1 MNEQAYYMSLVK
13 AAFNHRPNI
22 YKSLQ
27 EELIEMAMKEGA
39 DYAKATSEV
48 RFICNVKQATKNV
61 IEKYIKQHEATSK
74 KAA

>member
-39 DYAKATSEV
+39 DYAKATSDV

-61 IEKYIKQHEATSK
+61 IEKYIKQHEVTSE

>member
-27 EELIEMAMKEGA
+27 EELL
-39 DYAKATSEV
+39 TSSM
-48 RFICNVKQATKNV
+48 RHPN
-61 IEKYIKQHEATSK
+61 
-74 KAA
+74 

>member
-39 DYAKATSEV
+39 DYAKATSDV

-61 IEKYIKQHEATSK
+61 IAKYIKQHEATSE

>member
-39 DYAKATSEV
+39 DYAKATSDV
-48 RFICNVKQATKNV
+48 RFICNVKQATTNV
-61 IEKYIKQHEATSK
+61 IEKYIKQHEATSE

>member
-27 EELIEMAMKEGA
+27 EELIEMAMKGGA
-39 DYAKATSEV
+39 DYPKATSEV
-48 RFICNVKQATKNV
+48 RFFCNVKQATNNV
-61 IEKYIKQHEATSK
+61 SKKYMKPHEATSE

>member
-27 EELIEMAMKEGA
+27 EELIEVAMKEGA
-39 DYAKATSEV
+39 DYAKATSDV

-61 IEKYIKQHEATSK
+61 IEKYIKQHEATSE

>member
-39 DYAKATSEV
+39 DYAKATSDV

-61 IEKYIKQHEATSK
+61 IKKYIKQHEATSE

>member
-39 DYAKATSEV
+39 DYAKATSDV

-61 IEKYIKQHEATSK
+61 IEEYIKQHEATSE

>member
-27 EELIEMAMKEGA
+27 EEIIEMAMKEGE
-39 DYAKATSEV
+39 DYAKATSDV

>member
-39 DYAKATSEV
+39 DYAKATRDV

-61 IEKYIKQHEATSK
+61 IEKYIKQHEATSE

>member
-27 EELIEMAMKEGA
+27 EELIDMAMKEGA
-39 DYAKATSEV
+39 DYAKATSDV
-48 RFICNVKQATKNV
+48 RFICNVKQPTKKV
-61 IEKYIKQHEATSK
+61 IEKYINQHEKKKK